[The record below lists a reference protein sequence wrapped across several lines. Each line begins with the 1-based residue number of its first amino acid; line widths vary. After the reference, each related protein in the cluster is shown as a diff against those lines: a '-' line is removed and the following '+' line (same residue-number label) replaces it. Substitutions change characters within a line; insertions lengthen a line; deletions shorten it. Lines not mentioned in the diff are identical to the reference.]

1 MGETVGESSHSSMT
15 HISESKKPMEPSMR
29 WKIANKLGIASFVA
43 SLGLLGAS
51 TTGYSPSEVAHNT
64 AEATRDVASDFT
76 KGVGNALER
85 VDNNL
90 DSHFPEPYKEPQEG
104 K

>member
-1 MGETVGESSHSSMT
+1 MVDSVGEHDKAYVSRSPEGIKPTSSR
-15 HISESKKPMEPSMR
+15 R
-29 WKIANKLGIASFVA
+29 WKIANKLGIASVVA
-43 SLGLLGAS
+43 AFGFLGS
-51 TTGYSPSEVAHNT
+51 TTGHSPTEVAQDT
-64 AEATRDVASDFT
+64 AGAAGDVARDFT

>member
-1 MGETVGESSHSSMT
+1 MVDTLGEKDHSYMTRSSEGE
-15 HISESKKPMEPSMR
+15 KPMEPSKK

-51 TTGYSPSEVAHNT
+51 TTGNSPTEVVQDT
-64 AEATRDVASDFT
+64 AGTTRDVASDFT

>member
-1 MGETVGESSHSSMT
+1 MTRSSEGE
-15 HISESKKPMEPSMR
+15 KPMEPSKK
-29 WKIANKLGIASFVA
+29 WKVANKLGIVSLVS
-43 SLGLLGAS
+43 SLGLLGGSA
-51 TTGYSPSEVAHNT
+51 TGNSPSDVVRNT
-64 AEATRDVASDFT
+64 TEMTGDVAQNFAS
-76 KGVGNALER
+76 GLGNALER